1 MANVNINEILGSD
14 SISGS
19 RITINSNF
27 LILQNWI
34 NGFESVFGINTS
46 TGVLN
51 LSGAAAGQ
59 IIAKVGKF
67 DTINLPSA
75 TAPTI
80 TLTNGGGSFV
90 SLSTATF
97 SVSGISTFNG
107 AVVYNNNFSQAAGTT
122 GSFAGAVGY
131 SGRTTYSSGYNEVHG
146 NNWSTSGSLGG
157 GQAGLTSA
165 FPVNTS
171 GIGGGGIVTAVN
183 SPYVLT
189 GTEDV
194 IYANCGPTGFFLK
207 MVDGNGAT
215 ASSIPAG
222 YRLTIVNTSAA
233 AGTIFTGVT
242 GTTSTYYT
250 GFNTTSTYGGYSSTG
265 VTFPTSKA
273 YRSSVT
279 LQWEPRIAG
288 DQASQKGSWVVI
300 SSNNASL

>member
-75 TAPTI
+75 TSPTI
-80 TLTNGGGSFV
+80 TLTNGGGSFI

-97 SVSGISTFNG
+97 SASGISTFNG

-146 NNWSTSGSLGG
+146 NNWSTSGSFGG

-171 GIGGGGIVTAVN
+171 GIGGGGIVTALN

-194 IYANCGPTGFFLK
+194 IYANCGPTGFFPSLIMTTPSIWNLK
-207 MVDGNGAT
+207 KVLLRRCYCWSDQFKLSRT
-215 ASSIPAG
+215 PEQH
-222 YRLTIVNTSAA
+222 
-233 AGTIFTGVT
+233 TG
-242 GTTSTYYT
+242 
-250 GFNTTSTYGGYSSTG
+250 
-265 VTFPTSKA
+265 
-273 YRSSVT
+273 
-279 LQWEPRIAG
+279 
-288 DQASQKGSWVVI
+288 
-300 SSNNASL
+300 